1 MHDEPLKCLL
11 VAGRFEVRGSCG
23 YSLRLLEHLPA
34 YGVEPHLVCSSSAR
48 VPAVKRSRLPI
59 RELRFLTTPVLS
71 RLAVRQVCE
80 QWEDDPPDLVHAQTR
95 MVAQAGMRIAEA
107 LEVPYIITVHDI
119 PLKGQ
124 RFRFNPQW
132 GRAIVAVSSA
142 VRDELVGV
150 AGVPSELV
158 HVIPSGVEVEP
169 STVSPAK
176 TPANPVPVVGSAGP
190 LETVKGHAHFLRA
203 AAAVLSAGWDV
214 EFMLAGT
221 GPEEAHLRSLARDL
235 EIADHVTFVPHVQE
249 YGEVLQ
255 AIDVFCLP
263 SLQQG
268 LGVVMLEAMA
278 HGKPVVAA
286 AVGGVQSVVVDG
298 ETGLLV
304 PPGDSEKLAARIVEL
319 LQNPE
324 RAKSLGRNGRRLVS
338 ERFGVQRMVE
348 ATAQLYRRV
357 LGLSDNS
364 AAAFSVVG

>member
-71 RLAVRQVCE
+71 RLAVRQLCE

-95 MVAQAGMRIAEA
+95 MVAGAGMRIAEA

-263 SLQQG
+263 SLQEG
-268 LGVVMLEAMA
+268 FGIVFAEAMTA
-278 HGKPVVAA
+278 GMPIVALSAGAVPEFVTHGVNGFLAPPGDDAALGEALAALLAGPDLRSRMGRANADHAPGRFDLVAA
-286 AVGGVQSVVVDG
+286 ADRFLTAVGP
-298 ETGLLV
+298 L
-304 PPGDSEKLAARIVEL
+304 I
-319 LQNPE
+319 
-324 RAKSLGRNGRRLVS
+324 
-338 ERFGVQRMVE
+338 
-348 ATAQLYRRV
+348 
-357 LGLSDNS
+357 
-364 AAAFSVVG
+364 